1 MALRAMVL
9 CAVAQVNI
17 NLGVLFEMMI
27 MGGVYTRCLSEYN
40 MIVSEVPIIT
50 RGYGYLI
57 SRLPPFEYQ
66 GLPVLVEG

>member
-40 MIVSEVPIIT
+40 MIVSEVPINHQGVWVSYFAT
-50 RGYGYLI
+50 
-57 SRLPPFEYQ
+57 PPI
-66 GLPVLVEG
+66 